1 MSDDRPVN
9 LEALLEESG
18 WMDRSVRVDDA
29 VYHLR
34 WGSAEVVIGLTEHA
48 LAVFAPMFKELPAG
62 KEALFCYRLL
72 QLNDT
77 MGGVASFAIQPDGWV
92 VLHAGRSIKGM
103 DIHEFKVTVR
113 SVGKFAD
120 LYDDQ
125 LFDEFYDSQL
135 SGQHRLPTDD
145 FLPEGEVALGTAPAY
160 PGISTIPDDPSEPP
174 PSSPGAAGEV
184 AKD

>member
-1 MSDDRPVN
+1 MP
-9 LEALLEESG
+9 LETYLEESG
-18 WMDRSVRVDDA
+18 WLDRAIKVDES

-34 WGSAEVVIGLTEHA
+34 WGSAEVVIGFTENA
-48 LAVFAPMFKELPAG
+48 LVVFAPMFKELPPG

-92 VLHAGRSIKGM
+92 VLHAGRSLKGM
-103 DIHEFKVTVR
+103 DAHEFKVMVR

-120 LYDDQ
+120 LYDDE

-145 FLPEGEVALGTAPAY
+145 VLPEGEEAFAADPAE
-160 PGISTIPDDPSEPP
+160 PAGAITSEDPPSE
-174 PSSPGAAGEV
+174 SN
-184 AKD
+184 

>member
-1 MSDDRPVN
+1 MR

-18 WMDRSVRVDDA
+18 WMDRAVRVDEA

-34 WGSAEVVIGLTEHA
+34 WGSAEVVIGLTDHA
-48 LAVFAPMFKELPAG
+48 LVVFAPMFKELPAG

-77 MGGVASFAIQPDGWV
+77 MGGVANFAIQPDGWV
-92 VLHAGRSIKGM
+92 VLHAGRSVKGM
-103 DIHEFKVTVR
+103 DIHEFKITVR

-125 LFDEFYDSQL
+125 LFDEFYDSAL

-145 FLPEGEVALGTAPAY
+145 YLPEGEVALGTAPEH
-160 PGISTIPDDPSEPP
+160 PGVSVIPEDEPGAA
-174 PSSPGAAGEV
+174 PGAAG
-184 AKD
+184 KD

>member
-1 MSDDRPVN
+1 
-9 LEALLEESG
+9 
-18 WMDRSVRVDDA
+18 MDRAVRVDEA

-34 WGSAEVVIGLTEHA
+34 WGSAEVVIGLTDHA
-48 LAVFAPMFKELPAG
+48 LVVFAPMFKELPAG

-77 MGGVASFAIQPDGWV
+77 MGGVANFAIQPDGWV
-92 VLHAGRSIKGM
+92 VLHAGRSVKGM

-145 FLPEGEVALGTAPAY
+145 FLPEGEVALGTGPMHTL
-160 PGISTIPDDPSEPP
+160 PGDPPGTLSDP
-174 PSSPGAAGEV
+174 SPGAAG

>member
-1 MSDDRPVN
+1 
-9 LEALLEESG
+9 
-18 WMDRSVRVDDA
+18 MDRAVRVDDA

-34 WGSAEVVIGLTEHA
+34 WGSAEVVVGLSQNA
-48 LAVFAPMFKELPAG
+48 LAVSAPMFKELPSG
-62 KEALFCYRLL
+62 KEALFCLRLL

-77 MGGVASFAIQPDGWV
+77 MGGVASFAIQADGWV
-92 VLHAGRSIKGM
+92 VLQAGRSAKGM
-103 DIHEFKVTVR
+103 DLHEFKVVVR

-145 FLPEGEVALGTAPAY
+145 YLPEGEEALGTAPAV
-160 PGISTIPDDPSEPP
+160 PVDSALTEGSREGGSEPP
-174 PSSPGAAGEV
+174 KSDA
-184 AKD
+184 